1 MTTCIFTAD
10 SSIQHDT
17 GPRHP
22 ECPERIPSIV
32 NGLKKIL
39 SKNLIWKSVGS
50 FDEKYIKLTH
60 SEKYF
65 EKINQSFPKAGLD
78 FLDGD
83 TIVSKGSKKATYDAV
98 ASIINAIDGIM
109 NKEFDNAFC
118 VVRPPGHHAEKEHA
132 MGFCIFNNV
141 AVGATYLIEKYK
153 LNRLTIIDFDVHH
166 GNGTQDIF
174 YNEKKVLYIS
184 SHQFPFYPGT
194 GSEDETGK
202 YNNILNIPLKSGT
215 NSKEFFD
222 SYEKVYAKI
231 NEFKP
236 EFILLSAGFDAHKND
251 PLANINLETKDYYTL
266 TKEIMKIAKRVCGN
280 KIVSILEGG
289 YNLAAIQESAKCHVE
304 ALLEV
309 SINK

>member
-10 SSIQHDT
+10 SSTQHET
-17 GPRHP
+17 GPGHP
-22 ECPERIPSIV
+22 ECPERIPSII
-32 NGLKKIL
+32 NGLKRIQ
-39 SKNLIWKSVGS
+39 SKNLIWKDVGS

-60 SEKYF
+60 SEKYL
-65 EKINQSFPKAGLD
+65 EKINQSFPKEGLD

-83 TIVSKGSKKATYDAV
+83 TIVSKGSKKAAYDAV
-98 ASIINAIDGIM
+98 SSIINAIDAVM
-109 NKEFDNAFC
+109 NKEFNNAFC
-118 VVRPPGHHAEKEHA
+118 VVRPPGHHAEKEQA

-141 AVGATYLIEKYK
+141 AVGATYLLEKYK
-153 LNRLTIIDFDVHH
+153 LNKVAIIDFDVHH

-202 YNNILNIPLKSGT
+202 YNNILNIPLKAETS
-215 NSKEFFD
+215 SKEFFE
-222 SYEKVYAKI
+222 SYKKVYDKL

-251 PLANINLETKDYYTL
+251 PLANINLESKDYYTL
-266 TKEIMKIAKRVCGN
+266 TKEIIKIAKQICEN

-289 YNLAAIQESAKCHVE
+289 YNLAAIQESAKYHVE

-309 SINK
+309 

>member
-1 MTTCIFTAD
+1 MTTCIFTAN
-10 SSIQHDT
+10 SSIHHDT
-17 GPRHP
+17 GPGHP
-22 ECPERIPSIV
+22 ECPERIPSIIS
-32 NGLKKIL
+32 GLKKIPSQKL
-39 SKNLIWKSVGS
+39 IFKNVGS

-65 EKINQSFPKAGLD
+65 KKINQSFPKEGLA

-83 TIVSKGSKKATYDAV
+83 TIVSKSSKEAAYDAV
-98 ASIINAIDGIM
+98 SSIINAIDAVM

-118 VVRPPGHHAEKEHA
+118 VIRPPGHHAEKEQA

-141 AVGATYLIEKYK
+141 AVGAIYLLEKFK
-153 LNRLTIIDFDVHH
+153 LNKVAIIDFDVHH

-202 YNNILNIPLKSGT
+202 YNNILNIALKAGT
-215 NSKEFFD
+215 GSEEFFD
-222 SYEKVYAKI
+222 SYKRVYDKL

-251 PLANINLETKDYYTL
+251 PLANINLESKDYYTL
-266 TKEIMKIAKRVCGN
+266 TKEIMKIAKQVCNN

-289 YNLAAIQESAKCHVE
+289 YNLAAIQESAKYHVE

-309 SINK
+309 

>member
-10 SSIQHDT
+10 SSTQHDT
-17 GPRHP
+17 GPGHP
-22 ECPERIPSIV
+22 ECPERIPSII
-32 NGLKKIL
+32 NGLKRIQ
-39 SKNLIWKSVGS
+39 SKNLIWKDVGS

-60 SEKYF
+60 SEKYL
-65 EKINQSFPKAGLD
+65 EKINQSFPKEGLD

-83 TIVSKGSKKATYDAV
+83 TIVSKGSKKAAYDAV
-98 ASIINAIDGIM
+98 SSIINAIDAVM
-109 NKEFDNAFC
+109 NKEFNNAFC
-118 VVRPPGHHAEKEHA
+118 VVRPPGHHAEKEQA

-141 AVGATYLIEKYK
+141 AVGATYLLEKYK
-153 LNRLTIIDFDVHH
+153 LNKVAIIDFDVHH

-202 YNNILNIPLKSGT
+202 YNNILNIPLKAETS
-215 NSKEFFD
+215 SKEFFE
-222 SYEKVYAKI
+222 SYKKVYDKL

-236 EFILLSAGFDAHKND
+236 EFILLSAGFDAHQND
-251 PLANINLETKDYYTL
+251 PLANINLESKDYYKL
-266 TKEIMKIAKRVCGN
+266 TKEIMKIAKQICES

-289 YNLAAIQESAKCHVE
+289 YNLAAIQESAKYHVE

-309 SINK
+309 

>member
-1 MTTCIFTAD
+1 VTTCIFTAD
-10 SSIQHDT
+10 SSTQHDT
-17 GPRHP
+17 GPGHP
-22 ECPERIPSIV
+22 ECPERIPSII
-32 NGLKKIL
+32 NGLKRIQ
-39 SKNLIWKSVGS
+39 SKNLIWKDVGS

-60 SEKYF
+60 SEKYL
-65 EKINQSFPKAGLD
+65 EKINQSFPKEGLD

-83 TIVSKGSKKATYDAV
+83 TIVSKGSKKAAYDAV
-98 ASIINAIDGIM
+98 SSIINAIDAVM
-109 NKEFDNAFC
+109 NKEFNNAFC
-118 VVRPPGHHAEKEHA
+118 VVRPPGHHAEKEQA

-141 AVGATYLIEKYK
+141 AVGATYLLEKYK
-153 LNRLTIIDFDVHH
+153 LNKVAIIDFDVHH

-202 YNNILNIPLKSGT
+202 YNNILNIPLKAETS
-215 NSKEFFD
+215 SKEFFD
-222 SYEKVYAKI
+222 SYKKVYDKL

-251 PLANINLETKDYYTL
+251 PLANINLESKDYYTL
-266 TKEIMKIAKRVCGN
+266 TKEIMKIAKQICEN

-289 YNLAAIQESAKCHVE
+289 YNLAAIQESAKYHVE

-309 SINK
+309 

>member
-1 MTTCIFTAD
+1 VTTCIFTAD

-17 GPRHP
+17 GPGHP
-22 ECPERIPSIV
+22 ECPERIPAIIS
-32 NGLKKIL
+32 GLKKIQS
-39 SKNLIWKSVGS
+39 SKLIWRKVGS

-65 EKINQSFPKAGLD
+65 EKINQSFPKKGLA

-83 TIVSKGSKKATYDAV
+83 TIVSKGSKKAAYDAV
-98 ASIINAIDGIM
+98 ASIINAIDAVM

-118 VVRPPGHHAEKEHA
+118 VIRPPGHHAEKEQA
-132 MGFCIFNNV
+132 MGFCLFNNV

-153 LNRLTIIDFDVHH
+153 LNKVAIIDFDVHH

-174 YNEKKVLYIS
+174 YNEKKILYVS

-202 YNNILNIPLKSGT
+202 YNNILNIPLKAGT
-215 NSKEFFD
+215 DSKEFFN
-222 SYEKVYAKI
+222 SYKKVYEKL

-251 PLANINLETKDYYTL
+251 PLANINLESKDYYTL
-266 TKEIMKIAKRVCGN
+266 TKEIMKIAKQVCSN

-289 YNLAAIQESAKCHVE
+289 YNLAAIQESAKYHVE
-304 ALLEV
+304 ALLE
-309 SINK
+309 I

>member
-1 MTTCIFTAD
+1 MTTCIFTAN
-10 SSIQHDT
+10 SSILHDT
-17 GPRHP
+17 GPSHP
-22 ECPERIPSIV
+22 ECPERTTSII
-32 NGLKKIL
+32 NGLKRIQ
-39 SKNLIWKSVGS
+39 SKDLIWKDVGS

-60 SEKYF
+60 SEKYL
-65 EKINQSFPKAGLD
+65 EKINQSFPKEGLD

-83 TIVSKGSKKATYDAV
+83 TIVSKGSKKAAYDAV
-98 ASIINAIDGIM
+98 SSIINAIDAVM
-109 NKEFDNAFC
+109 NKEFNNAFC
-118 VVRPPGHHAEKEHA
+118 VVRPPGHHAEKEQA

-141 AVGATYLIEKYK
+141 AVGATYLLEKYK
-153 LNRLTIIDFDVHH
+153 LNKVAIIDFDVHH

-194 GSEDETGK
+194 GSENETGK
-202 YNNILNIPLKSGT
+202 YNNILNIPLKAETS
-215 NSKEFFD
+215 SKEFFE
-222 SYEKVYAKI
+222 SYKKVYDKL

-251 PLANINLETKDYYTL
+251 PLANINLESKDYYTL
-266 TKEIMKIAKRVCGN
+266 TKEIMKIAKQICES

-289 YNLAAIQESAKCHVE
+289 YNLAAIQESAKYHVE

-309 SINK
+309 

>member
-10 SSIQHDT
+10 SSVQHDT
-17 GPRHP
+17 GPGHP
-22 ECPERIPSIV
+22 ECPERIPSII
-32 NGLKKIL
+32 NGLKKIQ
-39 SKNLIWKSVGS
+39 SKKLIWKNVRS
-50 FDEKYIKLTH
+50 FDDQYIKLTH

-65 EKINQSFPKAGLD
+65 EKINQSFPKEGLA

-83 TIVSKGSKKATYDAV
+83 TIVSKGSKKAAYDAV
-98 ASIINAIDGIM
+98 GAIINAIDAVM

-118 VVRPPGHHAEKEHA
+118 VVRPPGHHAEKEQA

-141 AVGATYLIEKYK
+141 AVGATFLMEKYK
-153 LNRLTIIDFDVHH
+153 INKVAIIDFDVHH

-202 YNNILNIPLKSGT
+202 YNNILNIPLKAGT
-215 NSKEFFD
+215 NSREFFA
-222 SYEKVYAKI
+222 SYNKVYDKL

-236 EFILLSAGFDAHKND
+236 EFILLSAGFDAHKSD
-251 PLANINLETKDYYTL
+251 PLANINLESKDYYTL
-266 TKEIMKIAKRVCGN
+266 TKEIIKIAKQVSGN

-289 YNLAAIQESAKCHVE
+289 YNLAAIQESAKYHVE
-304 ALLEV
+304 ALLEA
-309 SINK
+309 

>member
-1 MTTCIFTAD
+1 VTTCIFTAD
-10 SSIQHDT
+10 SSTQHDT
-17 GPRHP
+17 GPGHP
-22 ECPERIPSIV
+22 ECPERIPSII
-32 NGLKKIL
+32 NGLKRIQ
-39 SKNLIWKSVGS
+39 SKNLIWKDVGS

-60 SEKYF
+60 SEKYL
-65 EKINQSFPKAGLD
+65 EKINQSFPKEGLD

-83 TIVSKGSKKATYDAV
+83 TIVSKGSKKAAYDAV
-98 ASIINAIDGIM
+98 SSIINAIDAVM
-109 NKEFDNAFC
+109 NKEFNNAFC
-118 VVRPPGHHAEKEHA
+118 VVRPPGHHAEKEQA

-141 AVGATYLIEKYK
+141 AVGATYLLEKYK
-153 LNRLTIIDFDVHH
+153 LNKVAIIDFDVHH

-202 YNNILNIPLKSGT
+202 YDNILNIPLKAETG
-215 NSKEFFD
+215 SKEFFD
-222 SYEKVYAKI
+222 SYKKVYDKL

-236 EFILLSAGFDAHKND
+236 EFILLSAGFDAHKHD
-251 PLANINLETKDYYTL
+251 PLANINLESKDYYTL
-266 TKEIMKIAKRVCGN
+266 TKEIMKIAKQICES

-289 YNLAAIQESAKCHVE
+289 YNLAAIQESAKYHVE

-309 SINK
+309 

>member
-10 SSIQHDT
+10 SSTQHDT
-17 GPRHP
+17 GPGHP
-22 ECPERIPSIV
+22 ECPERIPSII
-32 NGLKKIL
+32 NGLKRIQ
-39 SKNLIWKSVGS
+39 SKNLIWKDVGS

-60 SEKYF
+60 SEKYL
-65 EKINQSFPKAGLD
+65 EKINQSFPKEGLD

-83 TIVSKGSKKATYDAV
+83 TIVSKGSKKAAYDAV
-98 ASIINAIDGIM
+98 SSIINAIDAVM
-109 NKEFDNAFC
+109 NKEFNNAFC
-118 VVRPPGHHAEKEHA
+118 VVRPPGHHAEKEQA

-141 AVGATYLIEKYK
+141 AVGATYLLEKYK
-153 LNRLTIIDFDVHH
+153 LNKVAIIDFDVHH

-202 YNNILNIPLKSGT
+202 YNNILNISLKAGT
-215 NSKEFFD
+215 GSEEFFD
-222 SYEKVYAKI
+222 SYKRVYDKL

-251 PLANINLETKDYYTL
+251 PLANINLESKDYYTL
-266 TKEIMKIAKRVCGN
+266 TKEIIKIAKQICEN

-289 YNLAAIQESAKCHVE
+289 YNLAAIQESAKYHVE

-309 SINK
+309 